1 MAVRFD
7 ASTDNYTRTT
17 SLPPITTFSIL
28 CWAYLSV
35 NRGAIS
41 TFVYFGQSASAVGYT
56 CRTGA
61 NGLTL
66 QGNNSATNGAGTAL
80 TVGAWNHLALVV
92 AGTGA
97 NQMQIFLNGVLDITM
112 SGSTGPPAQ
121 TILLSSSPSGQWLN
135 GRLAAVKIYD
145 AVLTAADISQE
156 MRTYQPV
163 RLDNLNSWYPM
174 SDLTLAGNSTDF
186 GGGGLSLTSTGTPTV
201 EDGPPI
207 AWATPSALRPF
218 AMAAAPAATK
228 APPPMHRP
236 WRIWRRAA

>member
-7 ASTDNYTRTT
+7 ASTDNYARTT
-17 SLPPITTFSIL
+17 TLPPITTFSIL
-28 CWAYLSV
+28 GWGYLSV
-35 NRGAIS
+35 SRGAIS
-41 TFVYFGQSASAVGYT
+41 TFFYFGQSGVTIGYT

-66 QGNNSATNGAGTAL
+66 QGNNSASSQAGTAL

-112 SGSTGPPAQ
+112 SGSTGPSAQ
-121 TILLSSSPSGQWLN
+121 TLILSGSVSGQWLN
-135 GRLAAVKIYD
+135 GRLAAVKVYD
-145 AVLTAADISQE
+145 AVLTAADIAQE
-156 MRTYQPV
+156 MRTYQPI

-174 SDLTLAGNSTDF
+174 SDLALAGNSTDF
-186 GGGGLSLTSTGTPTV
+186 GGSGLALTPAGTLAV

-207 AWATPSALRPF
+207 AWAPPSALRPF
-218 AMAAAPAATK
+218 ASAVTPPAATSL
-228 APPPMHRP
+228 PPRVPR
-236 WRIWRRAA
+236 WRFMRRAA